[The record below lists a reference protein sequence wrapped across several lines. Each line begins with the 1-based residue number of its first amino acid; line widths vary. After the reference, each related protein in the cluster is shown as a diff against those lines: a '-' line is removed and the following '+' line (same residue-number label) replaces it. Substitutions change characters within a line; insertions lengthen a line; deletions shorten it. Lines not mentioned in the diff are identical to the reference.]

1 MLGATVGRAA
11 RSATPTVVPPGSCR
25 QSAPRSELGRE
36 RRKPRPICRDIG
48 GQLGA
53 ARGRWEALEG
63 GRAARDILT
72 LNTYVPDVQFAPNI
86 ITRRYGPGSWLD
98 HVPGNEDST
107 WSGRRTAYIVG
118 FLDELLDRGRGG
130 ADGMPPRKGKRCSP
144 GHHRC
149 VWRGATAG
157 TCPGVG
163 GAHPTWRGLPQW
175 HVAMHSVGEGGE
187 G

>member
-25 QSAPRSELGRE
+25 QSAPRSELGCH
-36 RRKPRPICRDIG
+36 RRRPRPICRDIG

-53 ARGRWEALEG
+53 ARGRWEAPGGEG
-63 GRAARDILT
+63 CTQWSDVKPSG
-72 LNTYVPDVQFAPNI
+72 PDVQFAPKT
-86 ITRRYGPGSWLD
+86 ITRRYGPGSWVE
-98 HVPGNEDST
+98 HGPGNGDST

-130 ADGMPPRKGKRCSP
+130 ADGMCPRKGKRCSP
-144 GHHRC
+144 GHRRC
-149 VWRGATAG
+149 VWRGATAR

-163 GAHPTWRGLPQW
+163 GAHPAWRGLPQW